1 MKTNTA
7 RDLLLLAAVA
17 FENKQFS
24 EAGALFATALS
35 SDDAPQLLETL
46 NNLSIQEQAATASAG
61 GEKRMSLRE
70 VSQALSAAI
79 EETVGEGQPNVAT
92 ASDDEEED
100 GDDELE
106 DDELEDEDEDA
117 EDEDE
122 EDDEDE
128 GAEGSDDDED
138 EESDDIDPDEG
149 GETILPSS
157 ISSVSSS
164 VAVKRK
170 EGASQLIISG
180 VGGVKTPIKLKQ

>member
-61 GEKRMSLRE
+61 EKRMSLRE

-79 EETVGEGQPNVAT
+79 EETVGEGQPGVAT
-92 ASDDEEED
+92 ASDDE
-100 GDDELE
+100 DELE
-106 DDELEDEDEDA
+106 DDEELDDAESEDEDEDSDD
-117 EDEDE
+117 EDDE
-122 EDDEDE
+122 EDDGVE
-128 GAEGSDDDED
+128 GVEDDED
-138 EESDDIDPDEG
+138 EESDDVDPDEG

-170 EGASQLIISG
+170 EGASKLIISG
-180 VGGVKTPIKLKQ
+180 VGGVNTPIKLKQ